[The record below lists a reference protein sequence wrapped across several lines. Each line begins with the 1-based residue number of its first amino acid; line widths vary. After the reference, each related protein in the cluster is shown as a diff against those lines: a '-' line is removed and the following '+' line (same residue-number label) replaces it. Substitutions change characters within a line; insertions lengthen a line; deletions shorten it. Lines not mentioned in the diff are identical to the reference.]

1 MLKYFSSIWDYRAF
15 LKSHKSSLDSSQ
27 HLRLSSKSFLSA
39 SHKLKKLDP
48 SLIQDILLP
57 LYSSTGRPAIDP
69 AVFIRSF
76 VLMQHLGYLSLHKWC
91 DDLASDSLLQYLV
104 GVERQIKYT

>member
-48 SLIQDILLP
+48 SLVQDILLP
-57 LYSSTGRPAIDP
+57 LYSSTLQADLLLILLFSSGLLFLCSILAIFL
-69 AVFIRSF
+69 FINGA
-76 VLMQHLGYLSLHKWC
+76 M
-91 DDLASDSLLQYLV
+91 
-104 GVERQIKYT
+104 I

>member
-48 SLIQDILLP
+48 SLVQDILLP

-69 AVFIRSF
+69 SVFIRSF
-76 VLMQHLGYLSLHKWC
+76 VLMQHLGYL
-91 DDLASDSLLQYLV
+91 
-104 GVERQIKYT
+104 VERQIKNTVNKKYIQIK

>member
-15 LKSHKSSLDSSQ
+15 LKSRKSSLDSSQ

-48 SLIQDILLP
+48 SLVQDILLQAD
-57 LYSSTGRPAIDP
+57 LLSILLFSSGLLFLCSILAIFL
-69 AVFIRSF
+69 FIN
-76 VLMQHLGYLSLHKWC
+76 
-91 DDLASDSLLQYLV
+91 
-104 GVERQIKYT
+104 GVMI